1 MKTNLFKKALK
12 AVKNVIG
19 TNTRK
24 PAVKIITANVEVT
37 MPDPEPV
44 ITKLYPIFEEDGGFE
59 GRFNYDHPVIDEIYR
74 LEDEN
79 GDLSCEVDNDPDNP
93 INKFIALCQL
103 DDHDAKFFKA
113 ILIDEISF
121 CDAIVILH
129 SGDWEFDENI
139 TDEHDL
145 AERFFEEDG
154 VDLGGADGYFDFEG
168 YATDRARG
176 ENGTLTE
183 YGYYYKI

>member
-44 ITKLYPIFEEDGGFE
+44 ITKLYPIFDEDGYFDGY
-59 GRFNYDHPVIDEIYR
+59 NYDHPVIDEIIQ
-74 LEDEN
+74 LENEN
-79 GDLSCEVDNDPDNP
+79 GDLSCELDNDPDNP

-113 ILIDEISF
+113 ILSNEISF
-121 CDAIVILH
+121 CDAISILH

-139 TDEHDL
+139 TDEYDL

-154 VDLGGADGYFDFEG
+154 IDLGGADGYFDFEG